1 MAVVV
6 ELQNVRVDR
15 WLWAVRLFPTRT
27 AASAACDGG
36 HVKVN
41 GASAKPAT
49 KIKVGDL
56 LDVPGTDQKRK
67 IEVVG
72 LIEKRVGAVVAV
84 TLLTDHTPKLT
95 AEATPAVT
103 FQRDRGAGRPTKKDR
118 RELDRLRS
126 ASELAD

>member
-1 MAVVV
+1 MATDT
-6 ELQNVRVDR
+6 ELHHIRVDR

-41 GASAKPAT
+41 GVSAKPAT

-56 LDVPGTDQKRK
+56 LDVPGPEQKRK

-72 LIEKRVGAVVAV
+72 LIEKRVGAVVAA
-84 TLLTDHTPKLT
+84 THLIDHTPKLALEAK
-95 AEATPAVT
+95 AETI
-103 FQRDRGAGRPTKKDR
+103 FQRDRGSGRPTKKDR
-118 RELDRLRS
+118 RKLDRLRS
-126 ASELAD
+126 DPIAD